1 MFKEQITQELK
12 AAMKSRDSDK
22 MRVLRMIKSSIKKF
36 EVDSMQEASDED
48 ILKIIAK
55 EVKKVREAIEEYKDS
70 RPELAKEEEKELKIL
85 LSYLPRELTED
96 EIRSE
101 IVKIVKEVNAT
112 GPKDF
117 GIVMKTAVSRLQG
130 KADGKIINKLVHQVL
145 EA

>member
-22 MRVLRMIKSSIKKF
+22 MRVLSMIKSSIKKF

>member
-22 MRVLRMIKSSIKKF
+22 VRVLRMIKSSIKKF

-55 EVKKVREAIEEYKDS
+55 EAKKVREAIEEYKDA

-85 LSYLPRELTED
+85 LSYLPKELTED

>member
-55 EVKKVREAIEEYKDS
+55 EAKKVREAIEEYKDA

-85 LSYLPRELTED
+85 LSYLPKELTED

>member
-1 MFKEQITQELK
+1 MLKEQITQELK
-12 AAMKSRDSDK
+12 SAMKNRDSDK

-55 EVKKVREAIEEYKDS
+55 EVKKVREAIEEYKDA
-70 RPELAKEEEKELKIL
+70 RPELAKDEEKELKIL
-85 LSYLPRELTED
+85 LSYLPKELTED
-96 EIRSE
+96 EVRSE
-101 IVKIVKEVNAT
+101 IVKIVKELNAT

-117 GIVMKTAVSRLQG
+117 GIVMKTAISRLQG